1 MIKGVPY
8 LPLGYI
14 SRDNARDNITDDNRT
29 KELEDRIKD
38 LSSKAAD
45 IIADIIVLL
54 RMILA
59 AMMMIFLI
67 KSLQLDIETY
77 SRTDLNIKNEH

>member
-1 MIKGVPY
+1 MGDRSKLIEDYNEMIDV
-8 LPLGYI
+8 L
-14 SRDNARDNITDDNRT
+14 DNT

-45 IIADIIVLL
+45 IIVLL

-59 AMMMIFLI
+59 AMMMNFLI

>member
-1 MIKGVPY
+1 MGDRSKLIEDYNEMIDV
-8 LPLGYI
+8 L
-14 SRDNARDNITDDNRT
+14 DNT
-29 KELEDRIKD
+29 KELEDRIED

>member
-1 MIKGVPY
+1 MGDRSKLIEDYNEMIDV
-8 LPLGYI
+8 L
-14 SRDNARDNITDDNRT
+14 DNT

-54 RMILA
+54 
-59 AMMMIFLI
+59 
-67 KSLQLDIETY
+67 
-77 SRTDLNIKNEH
+77 

>member
-1 MIKGVPY
+1 MGDRSKLIEDYNEMIDV
-8 LPLGYI
+8 L
-14 SRDNARDNITDDNRT
+14 DNT

-59 AMMMIFLI
+59 AIMMNFLI

>member
-1 MIKGVPY
+1 MGDRSKLIEDYNEMIAV
-8 LPLGYI
+8 L
-14 SRDNARDNITDDNRT
+14 DNT
-29 KELEDRIKD
+29 KELEDIIED

-59 AMMMIFLI
+59 AMMIIFLI

>member
-1 MIKGVPY
+1 MGDRSKLIEDYNEMIDV
-8 LPLGYI
+8 L
-14 SRDNARDNITDDNRT
+14 DNT
-29 KELEDRIKD
+29 KELEDIIED

-59 AMMMIFLI
+59 AMMMNFLI

>member
-1 MIKGVPY
+1 MGDRSKLIEDYNEMIDV
-8 LPLGYI
+8 L
-14 SRDNARDNITDDNRT
+14 DNT

-54 RMILA
+54 RIILA

>member
-1 MIKGVPY
+1 MGDRSKLIEDYNEMIDV
-8 LPLGYI
+8 L
-14 SRDNARDNITDDNRT
+14 DNT
-29 KELEDRIKD
+29 KELEDIIED

-67 KSLQLDIETY
+67 KSLQLDIET
-77 SRTDLNIKNEH
+77 

>member
-1 MIKGVPY
+1 MGDRSKLIEDYNEMIDV
-8 LPLGYI
+8 L
-14 SRDNARDNITDDNRT
+14 DNT
-29 KELEDRIKD
+29 KELEDRIKY
-38 LSSKAAD
+38 LSSKA
-45 IIADIIVLL
+45 ADIIVLL

>member
-1 MIKGVPY
+1 MGDRSKLIEDYNDMIDV
-8 LPLGYI
+8 L
-14 SRDNARDNITDDNRT
+14 DNT

-59 AMMMIFLI
+59 AMMMNFLI

>member
-1 MIKGVPY
+1 MGDRSKLIEDYNEMIDV
-8 LPLGYI
+8 L
-14 SRDNARDNITDDNRT
+14 DNT

-54 RMILA
+54 WMILA
-59 AMMMIFLI
+59 AIMMNFLI

>member
-1 MIKGVPY
+1 MGDRSKLIEDYNEMIDV
-8 LPLGYI
+8 L
-14 SRDNARDNITDDNRT
+14 DNT
-29 KELEDRIKD
+29 KELEDRIED

-45 IIADIIVLL
+45 IIVLL
-54 RMILA
+54 WTILA
-59 AMMMIFLI
+59 AIMMNFLI

>member
-1 MIKGVPY
+1 MGDRSKLIEDYNEMIDV
-8 LPLGYI
+8 L
-14 SRDNARDNITDDNRT
+14 DNT

-59 AMMMIFLI
+59 AMMMNFLI

>member
-1 MIKGVPY
+1 MGDRSKLIEDYNEMIDV
-8 LPLGYI
+8 L
-14 SRDNARDNITDDNRT
+14 DNT
-29 KELEDRIKD
+29 KELEDRIED

-45 IIADIIVLL
+45 IIVLL
-54 RMILA
+54 WMILA
-59 AMMMIFLI
+59 AMRMIFLI

>member
-1 MIKGVPY
+1 MG
-8 LPLGYI
+8 
-14 SRDNARDNITDDNRT
+14 
-29 KELEDRIKD
+29 DRSKLIED
-38 LSSKAAD
+38 LSSKA
-45 IIADIIVLL
+45 ADIIVLL

-59 AMMMIFLI
+59 AMMMNFLI

>member
-1 MIKGVPY
+1 MGDRSKLIEDYNEMIDV
-8 LPLGYI
+8 L
-14 SRDNARDNITDDNRT
+14 DNT
-29 KELEDRIKD
+29 KELEDRIED

-45 IIADIIVLL
+45 IIVLL
-54 RMILA
+54 WMILA

>member
-1 MIKGVPY
+1 MGDRSKLIEDYNEMIDV
-8 LPLGYI
+8 L
-14 SRDNARDNITDDNRT
+14 DNT

-45 IIADIIVLL
+45 IIDDIIVLL

>member
-1 MIKGVPY
+1 MGDRSKLIEDYNEMIDV
-8 LPLGYI
+8 L
-14 SRDNARDNITDDNRT
+14 DNT

-38 LSSKAAD
+38 LSSKA
-45 IIADIIVLL
+45 ADIIVLL

>member
-1 MIKGVPY
+1 MIDV
-8 LPLGYI
+8 L
-14 SRDNARDNITDDNRT
+14 DNT

>member
-1 MIKGVPY
+1 MGDRSKLIEDYNEMIDV
-8 LPLGYI
+8 L
-14 SRDNARDNITDDNRT
+14 DNT
-29 KELEDRIKD
+29 KELEDRIED
-38 LSSKAAD
+38 LSSKA
-45 IIADIIVLL
+45 ADIIVLL

-59 AMMMIFLI
+59 AMMMNFLI

>member
-1 MIKGVPY
+1 MGDRSKLIEDYNEMIDV
-8 LPLGYI
+8 L
-14 SRDNARDNITDDNRT
+14 DNT
-29 KELEDRIKD
+29 KELEDRIED

-59 AMMMIFLI
+59 AMMMNFLI

>member
-1 MIKGVPY
+1 MGDRSKLIEDYNEMIDV
-8 LPLGYI
+8 L
-14 SRDNARDNITDDNRT
+14 DNT
-29 KELEDRIKD
+29 KELEDRIED

-45 IIADIIVLL
+45 IIVLL
-54 RMILA
+54 WMILA
-59 AMMMIFLI
+59 AIMMNFLI